1 MTSLV
6 YTTANSANDLF
17 GIIALQQNNLQLNL
31 TAEEIKE
38 QGFVTVVH
46 SYEALKALND
56 IEQPIICKDGDKVVA
71 YLLAMTAAS
80 QNAIAVLKPMFEIFD
95 SILYQGKAVSEY
107 NYIVVGQVCVDKN
120 YRGKGILDKCYATY
134 RDCFK
139 QQYDFAIT
147 EIATR
152 NLRSIKAHQRIG
164 FNEIHQ
170 YISPDNEA
178 WSIVAWHW

>member
-6 YTTANSANDLF
+6 YTAANSTNDLL
-17 GIIALQQNNLQLNL
+17 GIIALQQNNLQINL
-31 TAEEIKE
+31 TTKEIKE

-46 SYEALKALND
+46 SYEALKTMND
-56 IEQPIICKDGDKVVA
+56 IEQHIICKDGDKVVA

-80 QNAIAVLKPMFEIFD
+80 QNAIPVLKPMFEIFD
-95 SILYQGKAVSEY
+95 AIEYRGKTVADC

-120 YRGKGILDKCYATY
+120 YRGKGMLDKCYDKY

-152 NLRSIKAHQRIG
+152 NQRSVKAHQRIG
-164 FNEIHQ
+164 FEEIHQ
-170 YISPDNEA
+170 YISPDKEEWN
-178 WSIVAWHW
+178 IVAWQW